1 METSTLESN
10 KEIARKTFEAIQNK
24 DYALLESI
32 TDTAKFKLHFPGFDK
47 PLNFEESKQINSDYD
62 TAFPDVK
69 INIEYQVAEGDLVMS
84 RVVFNATNTGDFQ
97 GIPASGKKIKAS
109 GMTIQ
114 RIVENK
120 IVEEWDE
127 MDALGMM
134 QQIGAIPNQK

>member
-1 METSTLESN
+1 MDTSALESN
-10 KEIARKTFEAIQNK
+10 KKIARQTFEAIQNK
-24 DYALLESI
+24 DYDLLESI

-47 PLNFEESKQINSDYD
+47 PLNFEESKQLNSDYD

-69 INIEYQVAEGDLVMS
+69 INVEYQVAEGDLVMS
-84 RVVFNATNTGDFQ
+84 RVVFNATNKGDFQ
-97 GIPASGKKIKAS
+97 GIPASGKNIRAS

-114 RIVENK
+114 RFADNK

-134 QQIGAIPNQK
+134 QQIGAIPHQ